1 MNLEELNKELGTNY
15 QSEDNIDW
23 YNIST
28 NQHLSEEFIDK
39 HKDLVSWDIISK
51 YQPLTEEFIDKHK
64 DLVNWHYISKYQPLS
79 EVFIDKHKKRVDWP
93 CISAYQPLSEEFIHK
108 HKKRVKWDYISIYQ
122 PLSEKFIDKHKN
134 LVVWSYISQYQPL
147 SEEFR
152 KKHKL
157 KLPSNN
163 WLYKTEDFKKEQIK
177 NSGLYECYDDYFIA
191 YKGIRRDRY
200 SNFNFQYQYLP
211 GKTYESHA
219 DCSSDENSFG
229 LSVWTEEEAR
239 DYCNKLVVKCKV
251 YYKDVARMV
260 HNNGK
265 IRCFKITILN

>member
-15 QSEDNIDW
+15 QSENEINW

-39 HKDLVSWDIISK
+39 HNIEL
-51 YQPLTEEFIDKHK
+51 Q
-64 DLVNWHYISKYQPLS
+64 
-79 EVFIDKHKKRVDWP
+79 
-93 CISAYQPLSEEFIHK
+93 
-108 HKKRVKWDYISIYQ
+108 
-122 PLSEKFIDKHKN
+122 
-134 LVVWSYISQYQPL
+134 
-147 SEEFR
+147 
-152 KKHKL
+152 
-157 KLPSNN
+157 SNN
-163 WLYKTEDFKKEQIK
+163 WLYKTENFKKEQIK
-177 NSGLYECYDDYFIA
+177 GSGLYECYDDYFIA

-200 SNFNFQYQYLP
+200 SNYNFQYQYLP
-211 GKTYESHA
+211 GESYESHA
-219 DCSSDENSFG
+219 DCSNNENSFG

-239 DYCNKLVVKCKV
+239 KYCSQLVVKCKI

>member
-15 QSEDNIDW
+15 QSENDIDW
-23 YNIST
+23 NNISA
-28 NQHLSEEFIDK
+28 
-39 HKDLVSWDIISK
+39 
-51 YQPLTEEFIDKHK
+51 YQPLTEEFIDKYK
-64 DLVNWHYISKYQPLS
+64 DKLSISN
-79 EVFIDKHKKRVDWP
+79 D
-93 CISAYQPLSEEFIHK
+93 
-108 HKKRVKWDYISIYQ
+108 
-122 PLSEKFIDKHKN
+122 
-134 LVVWSYISQYQPL
+134 
-147 SEEFR
+147 
-152 KKHKL
+152 
-157 KLPSNN
+157 N
-163 WLYKTEDFKKEQIK
+163 WLQKTEDFKKEQIK
-177 NSGLYECYDDYFIA
+177 CSGLYECYDDYFIA

-219 DCSSDENSFG
+219 DCSNDENSFG

-239 DYCNKLVVKCKV
+239 KYCSQLVVKCKV

>member
-15 QSEDNIDW
+15 QSENDISW
-23 YNIST
+23 YIISEY
-28 NQHLSEEFIDK
+28 HPLSEEFIDK
-39 HKDLVSWDIISK
+39 HKDLVDWYIISRN
-51 YQPLTEEFIDKHK
+51 QL
-64 DLVNWHYISKYQPLS
+64 
-79 EVFIDKHKKRVDWP
+79 
-93 CISAYQPLSEEFIHK
+93 LSEE
-108 HKKRVKWDYISIYQ
+108 
-122 PLSEKFIDKHKN
+122 FIDKHKN
-134 LVVWSYISQYQPL
+134 LVNWYYISKHQPL
-147 SEEFR
+147 SEEFIEKHKKRVNWDYISIYQHLTEEFR
-152 KKHKL
+152 KKYNL

-177 NSGLYECYDDYFIA
+177 CSGLYECYDDYFIA

-200 SNFNFQYQYLP
+200 SNYNFQYQYLP
-211 GKTYESHA
+211 GETYESHA

-239 DYCNKLVVKCKV
+239 DYCSQLVVKCKV